1 MNEDLKK
8 LLKEALISKEGG
20 NYDGKTAANI
30 LCGSNRMDS
39 NIRALKMEEHFF
51 ISPTVWLQ
59 LYTKK
64 S

>member
-8 LLKEALISKEGG
+8 VLKEALISEKGG
-20 NYDGKTAANI
+20 GYDSKTAANI

-39 NIRALKMEEHFF
+39 NIRALKMEENFF
-51 ISPTVWLQ
+51 VSPKVWTV

-64 S
+64 